1 MTSPVRLDDL
11 IAAINSSRPDSPIE
25 RLSEAVLLADRL
37 GELADHLIGHF
48 VDQARRA
55 GSSWT
60 EIGAGLGVSKQAAQ
74 KRFVGKFDF
83 AQAFH
88 RFSDQARRAVV
99 GATGQARAH
108 GGAEIAPGHLTLA
121 LLDLPDSLAVR
132 ALAAQGLTIETVR
145 SGVTAALPGAAAAV
159 PDVIPFDGRARKALE
174 LTFREALRL
183 QHEDVGT
190 GHLLLALIEEE
201 APDGGVLGR
210 LGVHKAAV
218 EQTVLAGPAETRR
231 EPAS

>member
-11 IAAINSSRPDSPIE
+11 IAAIHSSRPDSPIE

-37 GELADHLIGHF
+37 GELSDHLIGHF

-74 KRFVGKFDF
+74 KRFVGRFDM
-83 AQAFH
+83 AQGFQ
-88 RFSDQARRAVV
+88 RFSDDARAAVAGSTGHARR
-99 GATGQARAH
+99 H
-108 GGAEIAPGHLTLA
+108 GHAEIAPGHLVLA
-121 LLDLPDSLAVR
+121 LLDRPAGLAVR
-132 ALAAQGLTIETVR
+132 ALTAQGLTAGAVR
-145 SGVTAALPGAAAAV
+145 DAVVAALPAAAGAV
-159 PDVIPFDGRARKALE
+159 PDVVPFDGRARKALE

-183 QHEDVGT
+183 EHEEVGT

-201 APDGGVLGR
+201 EPGAGILGR
-210 LGVHKAAV
+210 LGVRKDAA
-218 EQTVLAGPAETRR
+218 ERTVLAGPAETRR
-231 EPAS
+231 A